1 MKNEFQT
8 KKRGWTW
15 ILRGKKRVSAW
26 LCLYCFFKKNFNVY
40 VLILAIYFNKFTL
53 CLLNNII
60 DLLKAIKFFIYLK
73 SEINLTSLIIK
84 FTNNKLKPKQ
94 HLITNPHK
102 TQKKNNNNNNKIIL
116 KSILTSLSEYPHT
129 SDNTQNAQSK
139 QILYIL
145 KKCYKIF
152 WV

>member
-1 MKNEFQT
+1 MHDCVCIVFS
-8 KKRGWTW
+8 KK
-15 ILRGKKRVSAW
+15 K
-26 LCLYCFFKKNFNVY
+26 FNIY
-40 VLILAIYFNKFTL
+40 VLILAICYNKFTL

-102 TQKKNNNNNNKIIL
+102 TQKKNNNNNKIIL

-129 SDNTQNAQSK
+129 SDNTQNTHQ
-139 QILYIL
+139 
-145 KKCYKIF
+145 KKIVYTFASLTPSFSSIPKNNHHGQTSF
-152 WV
+152 